1 MSRISSEKKIQFP
14 KRDKG
19 KEERLVKCSIFDC
32 QDKAIGRFKPDARV
46 LCIGHGVR
54 YSQDWFA
61 IHGFTGLLGII
72 VQ

>member
-1 MSRISSEKKIQFP
+1 MPKLFRKKEDGTSNSSKKE
-14 KRDKG
+14 G
-19 KEERLVKCSIFDC
+19 LVKCSIFDC
-32 QDKAIGRFKPDARV
+32 KDLAIGRFKPDSRV

-61 IHGFTGLLGII
+61 IHNVTGLLGII